1 MDAVEGETVMDQ
13 GLRLIDQGP
22 RTTGITAKG
31 VYIDC
36 WLEFEIFFFFCGNR
50 RNRRNAV
57 ISE

>member
-1 MDAVEGETVMDQ
+1 MDQ
-13 GLRLIDQGP
+13 VLRLIDHGP
-22 RTTGITAKG
+22 RATGITAKG

-50 RNRRNAV
+50 RNRRNDV